1 MLLKINNLTDKDMLS
16 AVSLS
21 VSTVTLKVDL

>member
-1 MLLKINNLTDKDMLS
+1 MLS

-21 VSTVTLKVDL
+21 FQEMK